1 MNNAEMQKRMRQN
14 RFVRNNGMV
23 IRAINSLRF
32 KYVDLEE
39 LADGL
44 SASIPENELIDCIN
58 YLSRSGYLE
67 LRTKRSHEVKFLS
80 DADFEELEA
89 LVLPKGVQL
98 LNGKITDPCIDV

>member
-1 MNNAEMQKRMRQN
+1 MDNTEMQKRMRQN

-32 KYVDLEE
+32 KYVDLKE
-39 LADGL
+39 LTEGL
-44 SASIPENELIDCIN
+44 SESMSESELIDCIN

-67 LRTKRSHEVKFLS
+67 LRTERSHEVKFLS

>member
-1 MNNAEMQKRMRQN
+1 MDNAEIQKRMRQN

-32 KYVDLEE
+32 KYVNLVD

-44 SASIPENELIDCIN
+44 SESMSESELIDCIN

-67 LRTKRSHEVKFLS
+67 LRCKRSHEVKFLS